1 MTEFWIRGSSVGFFG
16 LIYAIHKLPLEDA
29 VDISLA
35 TTVATALLYPYN
47 AKFGIL
53 SKGLPLKYDGFPNHY
68 VRRGLHRQVCQEV
81 SSTTLTAYN

>member
-16 LIYAIHKLPLEDA
+16 LIYAIHTLPLEDA

-68 VRRGLHRQVCQEV
+68 VPEV
-81 SSTTLTAYN
+81 MMGALAVAGCIAKFVKK

>member
-68 VRRGLHRQVCQEV
+68 VPEV
-81 SSTTLTAYN
+81 LMASVAALGFFVKFIKK

>member
-1 MTEFWIRGSSVGFFG
+1 
-16 LIYAIHKLPLEDA
+16 
-29 VDISLA
+29 LA

-68 VRRGLHRQVCQEV
+68 VPEV
-81 SSTTLTAYN
+81 MMGALAVAGCIAKFVKK

>member
-29 VDISLA
+29 VDISLG

-68 VRRGLHRQVCQEV
+68 VPEV
-81 SSTTLTAYN
+81 MMGALAVAGCIAKFVKK

>member
-53 SKGLPLKYDGFPNHY
+53 SKVFP
-68 VRRGLHRQVCQEV
+68 
-81 SSTTLTAYN
+81 SSTTGSPTTTSRRL

>member
-1 MTEFWIRGSSVGFFG
+1 
-16 LIYAIHKLPLEDA
+16 

-68 VRRGLHRQVCQEV
+68 VPEV
-81 SSTTLTAYN
+81 MMGALAVAGCIAKFVKK